1 MNNDRSPWS
10 PVETWMTDYQF
21 PIFQL
26 PGPRFKNRTEGG
38 NPGYYKEGFLTLQDG
53 VSRVLIEMLSGKSTN
68 DIDIEMRRFPYPIYA
83 DDKFLVALQGWLP
96 LIIMLS
102 FIYPALNIVKSIV
115 HEKERR
121 LKVRL
126 LRYQNTRS
134 HYEFITIMTWFTG
147 IHENDGPSQLAA
159 LDSLVRKI
167 AGLHPDYYHFNYRI
181 AKGKNPFVIL
191 HN

>member
-1 MNNDRSPWS
+1 MKGSPRVMNNDRSPWS

-121 LKVRL
+121 LKVNLILRL
-126 LRYQNTRS
+126 S
-134 HYEFITIMTWFTG
+134 
-147 IHENDGPSQLAA
+147 
-159 LDSLVRKI
+159 RKMI
-167 AGLHPDYYHFNYRI
+167 
-181 AKGKNPFVIL
+181 
-191 HN
+191 

>member
-1 MNNDRSPWS
+1 MKGSPRVMNNDRSPWS

-121 LKVRL
+121 LKVFF
-126 LRYQNTRS
+126 RYTILPKDLKK
-134 HYEFITIMTWFTG
+134 FITLITVSQESMKMMGLPNWLHWTAWFVK
-147 IHENDGPSQLAA
+147 SLAFILITIILITA
-159 LDSLVRKI
+159 LLKVC
-167 AGLHPDYYHFNYRI
+167 P
-181 AKGKNPFVIL
+181 
-191 HN
+191 

>member
-1 MNNDRSPWS
+1 MKGSPRVMNNDRSPWS

-121 LKVRL
+121 LKVNMIAR
-126 LRYQNTRS
+126 
-134 HYEFITIMTWFTG
+134 IIKK
-147 IHENDGPSQLAA
+147 NDLIKFCF
-159 LDSLVRKI
+159 RR
-167 AGLHPDYYHFNYRI
+167 NR
-181 AKGKNPFVIL
+181 
-191 HN
+191 

>member
-1 MNNDRSPWS
+1 
-10 PVETWMTDYQF
+10 
-21 PIFQL
+21 
-26 PGPRFKNRTEGG
+26 
-38 NPGYYKEGFLTLQDG
+38 
-53 VSRVLIEMLSGKSTN
+53 MLSGKSTN

-126 LRYQNTRS
+126 LRYPNTRS
-134 HYEFITIMTWFTG
+134 HYEFITIMT
-147 IHENDGPSQLAA
+147 
-159 LDSLVRKI
+159 
-167 AGLHPDYYHFNYRI
+167 
-181 AKGKNPFVIL
+181 
-191 HN
+191 

>member
-53 VSRVLIEMLSGKSTN
+53 LSRVLIEMLSGKSTN
-68 DIDIEMRRFPYPIYA
+68 DVDIEMRRFPYPVYA

-121 LKVRL
+121 LKVNWKNLLTFPSFSFISFIRL
-126 LRYQNTRS
+126 QESMKMMGLPNWLHWTAWFVKS
-134 HYEFITIMTWFTG
+134 LAFILLTIILITI
-147 IHENDGPSQLAA
+147 L
-159 LDSLVRKI
+159 LKV
-167 AGLHPDYYHFNYRI
+167 
-181 AKGKNPFVIL
+181 
-191 HN
+191 